1 MATTEFRLE
10 RIMQE
15 YGGLRDAQDALMD
28 RIDTY
33 EAALLGLNE
42 AVAANRDS
50 IMANRELIMAN
61 RELIMANRELIMA
74 NHELIMANHEWTQRQ
89 FADLHEKMD
98 RLMAH
103 LDVPPRPPA
112 GFVKE

>member
-1 MATTEFRLE
+1 MATTDIRLE
-10 RIMQE
+10 RIKQE
-15 YGGLRDAQDALMD
+15 YMGLRDAQDALMD

-33 EAALLGLNE
+33 EAALLGLTE
-42 AVAANRDS
+42 SVASNHD
-50 IMANRELIMAN
+50 
-61 RELIMANRELIMA
+61 LIMANRELIMA
-74 NHELIMANHEWTQRQ
+74 NHELIMANRESIIANHEWTQRQ

-103 LDVPPRPPA
+103 LDVPPKPPA

>member
-61 RELIMANRELIMA
+61 
-74 NHELIMANHEWTQRQ
+74 HELIMANHEWTQRQ